1 MPNGDNVQ
9 NGTDAAVTSA
19 TPEDTDVLSDTGPRG
34 QEAPRTSLMKTG
46 AQDRPVLDDFSD
58 FDDPPVPA
66 PEPTRTPTP
75 TPAAVTTAEIPDA
88 PTTILRDA
96 VPAVPVAQAA
106 PLPPLAP
113 PPAAPLPPAAPPVAA
128 PAAPDPGVTA
138 QLPTVPAPA
147 PDPGVTAQLP
157 TVPAPAQPVQQAPAP
172 PVQQAPAPA
181 VQQAPAPAVQQA
193 PAPPAPAPAPPV
205 QVPAPAPAPAP
216 PVSRHAF
223 SSLPV
228 VDDSLAGTR
237 RKPRHGEPLVG
248 RALRAVRRTVSS
260 SAAREVAEA
269 SRTAELL
276 QQPVATGRQIAVT
289 SIRGGAGK
297 STVAALLGTA
307 YAHYRHDPVLLVE
320 ADPALGTLPFRL
332 GAESLRWTVRDL
344 AGMVEPSMSLLDV
357 TGYLVQLPDNAWL
370 LPGSKGEV
378 GAMLDTKAY
387 EKAMV
392 ALRRYFGVT
401 VVDCETLPAEVA
413 RTALTA
419 AQSRVVVAP
428 ATFEGVAS
436 THSVLQWMS
445 GLPRQIVEGT
455 VVVLTEAV
463 PHGGLDV
470 DKALQKLRGTGATV
484 HLLPYDRHLAAGGA
498 IDTELLAHATREA
511 VTRIAAEALQ
521 LSQRRP

>member
-1 MPNGDNVQ
+1 MPLPS
-9 NGTDAAVTSA
+9 SA
-19 TPEDTDVLSDTGPRG
+19 
-34 QEAPRTSLMKTG
+34 
-46 AQDRPVLDDFSD
+46 
-58 FDDPPVPA
+58 
-66 PEPTRTPTP
+66 
-75 TPAAVTTAEIPDA
+75 PDA
-88 PTTILRDA
+88 S
-96 VPAVPVAQAA
+96 
-106 PLPPLAP
+106 
-113 PPAAPLPPAAPPVAA
+113 AAPPL
-128 PAAPDPGVTA
+128 PAA
-138 QLPTVPAPA
+138 
-147 PDPGVTAQLP
+147 
-157 TVPAPAQPVQQAPAP
+157 QPPQAPAP
-172 PVQQAPAPA
+172 PQPQPQPQAPTQAPVQAPTQAPA
-181 VQQAPAPAVQQA
+181 A
-193 PAPPAPAPAPPV
+193 PAPPQSPYAPPGS
-205 QVPAPAPAPAP
+205 AP
-216 PVSRHAF
+216 VRGTF

-269 SRTAELL
+269 SRTAETL

-297 STVAALLGTA
+297 STVSALLGRT

-332 GAESLRWTVRDL
+332 GAPSLRWTVRDL
-344 AGMVEPSMSLLDV
+344 AEMLEPSMSLLDV

-378 GAMLDTKAY
+378 GAMIDTKAY

-413 RTALTA
+413 RTALSA
-419 AQSRVVVAP
+419 AHSRVLVAP

-436 THSVLQWMS
+436 THSVLQWMA
-445 GLPRQIVEGT
+445 GLPRQVVAGT

-463 PHGGLDV
+463 PHGGLDI
-470 DKALQKLRGTGATV
+470 DKAVQKLRATGATV
-484 HLLPYDRHLAAGGA
+484 HLLPYDRHLAAGGE
-498 IDTELLAHATREA
+498 INTELLAHATREA
-511 VTRIAAEALQ
+511 VTHIAAEALS
-521 LSQRRP
+521 LSLRR